1 VTKIGLVLG
10 AGGSVGLAYHGG
22 VLAAVAEAT
31 GWDPRDA
38 EIIVGTSAGS
48 LTAAMLRAGI
58 SAADLTAISEGRRLS
73 AEGAAIRE
81 RSVVHQPRVRAR
93 QFLSWRPLGDPRALL
108 STLTHPYAFHPAA
121 LMAALVPQGAA
132 STEPFSG
139 GLDLPLGGAWPERP
153 LWVCSVRLRDGRRV
167 VFGRPGDPEATVGRA
182 VGASCAIPA
191 YFEPVRIGGERYVDG
206 GVASMLNL
214 PVVENLGLDLIVLS
228 APMATASARPALR
241 LDAGVRQ
248 WCRLQMAREVRRV
261 EGAGTPVV
269 ALAPTRRMEEAM
281 GMNPMEARRRHVV
294 SREAFRST
302 LAQLR
307 SDGGAA
313 RIIEALAPGQGRSLA
328 PSARPDGL
336 TRPLPRDG
344 LLLSP

>member
-1 VTKIGLVLG
+1 VAKIGLVLG

-31 GWDPRDA
+31 GWDPREA

-58 SAADLTAISEGRRLS
+58 SVADLTAISEDRALS

-81 RSVVHQPRVRAR
+81 HSAVHQPRVRTR
-93 QFLSWRPLGDPRALL
+93 QFLSWRPLGDPRAVL
-108 STLTHPYAFHPAA
+108 STLTHPYALHPAA
-121 LMAALVPQGAA
+121 LMAALMPQGAA

-139 GLDLPLGGAWPERP
+139 GLDLPLGGSWPERP

-191 YFEPVRIGGERYVDG
+191 YFEPVRIGGDRYVDG

-214 PVVENLGLDLIVLS
+214 PVLEDMGLDLIVVS
-228 APMATASARPALR
+228 APMATASARPAWR
-241 LDAGVRQ
+241 LDTGVRQ
-248 WCRLQMAREVRRV
+248 WCRWQMAREVRRV
-261 EGAGTPVV
+261 EAAGTPVV
-269 ALAPTRRMEEAM
+269 ALAPSRRMEVAM
-281 GMNPMEARRRHVV
+281 GVNPMDARRRHVV

-302 LAQLR
+302 SAQLR
-307 SDGGAA
+307 SEGGAA
-313 RIIEALAPGQGRSLA
+313 RIRQVLEHGADRSLA
-328 PSARPDGL
+328 PSA
-336 TRPLPRDG
+336 
-344 LLLSP
+344 

>member
-1 VTKIGLVLG
+1 VAKIGLVLG

-31 GWDPRDA
+31 GWDPREA

-58 SAADLTAISEGRRLS
+58 SVADLTAISEDRALS

-81 RSVVHQPRVRAR
+81 HSAVHQPRVRAR
-93 QFLSWRPLGDPRALL
+93 QFLSWRPLGDPRAVL
-108 STLTHPYAFHPAA
+108 STLTHPYALHPAA
-121 LMAALVPQGAA
+121 LMAALMPQGAA

-139 GLDLPLGGAWPERP
+139 GLDLPLGGSWPERP

-191 YFEPVRIGGERYVDG
+191 YFEPVRIGGDRYVDG

-214 PVVENLGLDLIVLS
+214 PVLEDMGLDLIVVS
-228 APMATASARPALR
+228 APMATASARPAWR
-241 LDAGVRQ
+241 LDTGVRQ
-248 WCRLQMAREVRRV
+248 WCRWQMAREVRRV
-261 EGAGTPVV
+261 EAAGTPVV
-269 ALAPTRRMEEAM
+269 ALAPSRRMEVAM
-281 GMNPMEARRRHVV
+281 GVNPMDARRRHVG

-302 LAQLR
+302 SAQLR
-307 SDGGAA
+307 SEGGAA
-313 RIIEALAPGQGRSLA
+313 RIRQVLEHGADRSLA
-328 PSARPDGL
+328 PSA
-336 TRPLPRDG
+336 
-344 LLLSP
+344 